1 MISSARGPGGRRG
14 ASLLDSSSQ
23 KPSPGGSSYDEQAE
37 LVAAAVARPAPTLR
51 PLFIGSG
58 GYGDILN
65 CVTRTKNRHFLV
77 PTEVEKALS
86 QEDLAYLQHKGCFS
100 LPSESRALIRAYF
113 SFVHPSFPVIDGPA
127 FCQDCADGRLDRVNL
142 LLLWS
147 MLSVAASY
155 VPGYATHS
163 IKRSFVERATLLFH
177 LTHEND
183 KIILVQSALLLSFW
197 FDEAED
203 IKQSWYWTGTA
214 FSLAQSLGLHQDFSG
229 PSIQHETVRCNLW
242 RACTARDAWL
252 SFGMGR
258 PLRLHSEDW
267 SVPSKP
273 SSDYQFCD
281 ITLFDDRMQ
290 LYNETDR
297 AELLATWQ
305 RLLQLSCFLRRI
317 ISTSSSRSLTLSD
330 AIDALADDV
339 ETDGASL
346 PLTVLRRHF
355 KLHQCAARTAF
366 YQHQGEVAKAKSAIA
381 ETTSTLRAFLA
392 DTTIEYVA
400 PTAIPLLVP
409 AISIYLGE
417 DEAGAHRDLDNGI
430 DVYIQFLKAIEAN
443 FPAAAILKRLVFA
456 ALKWTDRKA

>member
-1 MISSARGPGGRRG
+1 M
-14 ASLLDSSSQ
+14 
-23 KPSPGGSSYDEQAE
+23 
-37 LVAAAVARPAPTLR
+37 
-51 PLFIGSG
+51 
-58 GYGDILN
+58 
-65 CVTRTKNRHFLV
+65 

-86 QEDLAYLQHKGCFS
+86 PEDLAYLQHKGCFS
-100 LPSESRALIRAYF
+100 LPSESRALIKAYF
-113 SFVHPSFPVIDGPA
+113 SYVHPSFPIIDGPA
-127 FCQDCADGRLDRVNL
+127 FCRDCADGRLDRINL

-203 IKQSWYWTGTA
+203 IKQSWYWTGIA

-242 RACTARDAWL
+242 RACTVRDVWL

-267 SVPSKP
+267 SVPSEP
-273 SSDYQFCD
+273 TSDYQFCD
-281 ITLFDDRMQ
+281 ITLFDDHAQ
-290 LYNETDR
+290 LYSETER

-317 ISTSSSRSLTLSD
+317 ISTRSSRTLNLSD
-330 AIDALADDV
+330 ASHALAADM
-339 ETDGASL
+339 ETNVVSL
-346 PLTVLRRHF
+346 ALTVLRRHF

-366 YQHQGEVAKAKSAIA
+366 YKHQGEADEVRRSIL
-381 ETTSTLRAFLA
+381 ETTSTLQAFLA
-392 DTTIEYVA
+392 DSTIEYVA

-409 AISIYLGE
+409 AISTYLRE
-417 DEAGAHRDLDNGI
+417 DEVESWRNLDGAI
-430 DVYIQFLKAIEAN
+430 DIYIQFLKAIETN
-443 FPAAAILKRLVFA
+443 FPAAAILKRLVLA